1 MKQVLIAAALAALCI
16 SPAAAQQ
23 RTDVSKLQITTTD
36 LGQGVWFLSWQGGD
50 SLVLAGPDGV
60 LLVDASVPQMTDK
73 IRAAIA
79 AISDR
84 PIRFVINTHAH
95 ADHFGGDEALAKAGA
110 VVVAHANVRA
120 RMASGQYLAAFNQT
134 IPPSPP
140 AALPVV
146 TYDDGATLSL
156 DGETVELI
164 HIPNAHTDSD
174 SLVHFRR
181 ANVIHASG
189 TFGNDWGYPFYDM
202 SSGGSLS
209 GMIAAQEKMLSLSD
223 AKTRLIADEGEP
235 RDKAYL
241 QAQHDMLVT
250 VRARV
255 RKLIAQGKTEAE
267 VIAAKP
273 TADLDAKWAPKGGF
287 LTGDRFTQMAY
298 QSLKGIKPPTS
309 PPPR

>member
-1 MKQVLIAAALAALCI
+1 MKQVLIAAAVAAL
-16 SPAAAQQ
+16 SFTTAGAQP
-23 RTDVSKLQITTTD
+23 RTDFSKLQITTTD
-36 LGQGVWFLSWQGGD
+36 LGKGVYFLSWQGGD
-50 SLVLAGPDGV
+50 SLVLTGPDGV

-79 AISDR
+79 QVSDR
-84 PIRFVINTHAH
+84 PIRFVVNTHAH
-95 ADHFGGDEALAKAGA
+95 ADHFGGDEALARAGA

-140 AALPVV
+140 AALPAV
-146 TYDDGATLSL
+146 TYTDRMALEL

-164 HIPNAHTDSD
+164 HVEHAHTDSD

-189 TFGNDWGYPFYDM
+189 TFGNDYGYPFFDS
-202 SSGGSLS
+202 SSGGSLE
-209 GMIAAQEKMLSLSD
+209 GMIAAQQVMLSLSD
-223 AKTRLIADEGEP
+223 ANTRIIADEGQP
-235 RDKAYL
+235 RDKTYL
-241 QAQHDMLVT
+241 QAQHDMLVK
-250 VRARV
+250 VLMRV
-255 RKLIAQGKTEAE
+255 KKLIGEGKTEAQA
-267 VIAAKP
+267 VAARP
-273 TADLDAKWAPKGGF
+273 TADLDATWVPKGGF

-309 PPPR
+309 PPR